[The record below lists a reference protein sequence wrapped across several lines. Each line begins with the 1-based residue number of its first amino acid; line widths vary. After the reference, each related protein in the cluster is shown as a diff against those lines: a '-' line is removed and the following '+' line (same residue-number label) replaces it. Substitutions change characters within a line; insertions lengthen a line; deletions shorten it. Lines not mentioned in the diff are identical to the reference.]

1 MADNQTLAVLQEILL
16 KSRIKFVTGTEAEWT
31 AANPVLLDGEYGL
44 IRGSSP
50 LKYKVGDGTKTWSA
64 LGWGNVT
71 SLAQLTADATHR
83 LVTDSEKKTWGD
95 KAEKTTATTSAD
107 GLMSKADKSKL
118 DGVAAGA
125 NNYQHPAS
133 HPASMITQDASH
145 RFVTDSEKTGWNEK
159 ADVFTFDYNAYLHP
173 PTGGLNPAG
182 AVAKNI
188 VAAINANK
196 KCVVV
201 AQNVAVQEIE
211 DSISGF
217 VSITEVSA
225 SAVTGLIDTIRMA
238 SDDSG
243 RTVFLAT
250 ASITFKSDG
259 TVTVAAVP
267 YTGRIV
273 MEEDLPEYSTEKA
286 PTVSG
291 FAATYYLTRNGSRI
305 GVPIN
310 IPLDQVLRGSS
321 IKTVVTA
328 NSPYSGAKVGD
339 KYIEFLFQNNNT
351 PQYLPVQD
359 LVDVYTGDDQ
369 YIQVTESNVIK
380 LNYSVLALKL
390 AADMRNTFDQLYDE
404 KGAGEAAAKAA
415 IDEFKASTFVI
426 QCTIPG
432 MN

>member
-1 MADNQTLAVLQEILL
+1 
-16 KSRIKFVTGTEAEWT
+16 
-31 AANPVLLDGEYGL
+31 
-44 IRGSSP
+44 
-50 LKYKVGDGTKTWSA
+50 
-64 LGWGNVT
+64 
-71 SLAQLTADATHR
+71 
-83 LVTDSEKKTWGD
+83 
-95 KAEKTTATTSAD
+95 
-107 GLMSKADKSKL
+107 
-118 DGVAAGA
+118 
-125 NNYQHPAS
+125 
-133 HPASMITQDASH
+133 
-145 RFVTDSEKTGWNEK
+145 
-159 ADVFTFDYNAYLHP
+159 
-173 PTGGLNPAG
+173 
-182 AVAKNI
+182 
-188 VAAINANK
+188 
-196 KCVVV
+196 
-201 AQNVAVQEIE
+201 
-211 DSISGF
+211 
-217 VSITEVSA
+217 
-225 SAVTGLIDTIRMA
+225 MA

-259 TVTVAAVP
+259 TVTTAAVP

-273 MEEDLPEYSTEKA
+273 MEDALPEYSTEKA

-380 LNYSVLALKL
+380 LNYSVLSLKL
-390 AADMRNTFDQLYDE
+390 AADLKKSYDNFYDP

>member
-1 MADNQTLAVLQEILL
+1 MADDQTLAVLQEILL

-83 LVTDSEKKTWGD
+83 LVTDT
-95 KAEKTTATTSAD
+95 EKT
-107 GLMSKADKSKL
+107 K
-118 DGVAAGA
+118 
-125 NNYQHPAS
+125 
-133 HPASMITQDASH
+133 
-145 RFVTDSEKTGWNEK
+145 WN
-159 ADVFTFDYNAYLHP
+159 DNAYLHP
-173 PTGGLNPAG
+173 PTEGLNPQG
-182 AVAKNI
+182 QVAKNI

-201 AQNVAVQEIE
+201 AQNVTVREIE
-211 DSISGF
+211 DSISGY

-273 MEEDLPEYSTEKA
+273 MEEYLPEYSTEKA

-291 FAATYYLTRNGSRI
+291 FAATYYLTRNGNRI

-310 IPLDQVLRGSS
+310 IPLDQVLKSSS

-328 NSPYSGAKVGD
+328 NSPYSGAKPGD

-351 PQYLPVQD
+351 PQYLPVQA
-359 LVDVYTGDDQ
+359 LVDVYTGDGQ

-380 LNYSVLALKL
+380 LNYSVLSLKL
-390 AADMRNTFDQLYDE
+390 AADLKKSYDNLYDP

-415 IDEFKASTFVI
+415 IAELKASTFVI

>member
-1 MADNQTLAVLQEILL
+1 MADKQTLAVVQEILL
-16 KSRIKFVTGTEAEWT
+16 KSRIKFTTGSEAEWT
-31 AANPVLLDGEYGL
+31 EANPVLLDGEYGL
-44 IRGSSP
+44 VRGSSP
-50 LKYKVGDGTKTWSA
+50 LKFKVGDGTKTWSA

-71 SLAQLTADATHR
+71 SLAQLTDDVTHR
-83 LVTDSEKKTWGD
+83 LVTDAEKTKWNK

-107 GLMSKADKSKL
+107 GLMSKADKLKL
-118 DGVAAGA
+118 DGVAVGA

-159 ADVFTFDYNAYLHP
+159 ADVFTFNYEGYLNP
-173 PTGGLNPAG
+173 PTGGLNPQG
-182 AVAKNI
+182 QVAKNI

-201 AQNVAVQEIE
+201 ANDVTTQEIE
-211 DSISGF
+211 DPVSGF

-225 SAVTGLIDTIRMA
+225 STVTGLIDTIRMA
-238 SDDSG
+238 SDDNWRS
-243 RTVFLAT
+243 VFLAT

-259 TVTVAAVP
+259 TVTVASVP
-267 YTGRIV
+267 NTGRIV
-273 MEEDLPEYSTEKA
+273 LEDALPEYSTEKA

-380 LNYSVLALKL
+380 LNYSVLSLKL
-390 AADMRNTFDQLYDE
+390 AADLKKSYDNFYDP

>member
-1 MADNQTLAVLQEILL
+1 MADKQTLAVVQEILL
-16 KSRIKFVTGTEAEWT
+16 KSRIKFTTGTEAEWT
-31 AANPVLLDGEYGL
+31 EANPVLLDGEYGL
-44 IRGSSP
+44 VRGTSP

-64 LGWGNVT
+64 LGWANVT
-71 SLAQLTADATHR
+71 SLAQLMADASHR
-83 LVTDSEKKTWGD
+83 LVTD
-95 KAEKTTATTSAD
+95 A
-107 GLMSKADKSKL
+107 
-118 DGVAAGA
+118 
-125 NNYQHPAS
+125 Q
-133 HPASMITQDASH
+133 I
-145 RFVTDSEKTGWNEK
+145 TGWNEK
-159 ADVFTFDYNAYLHP
+159 ADVFTFNYNAYLHP
-173 PTGGLNPAG
+173 PTEGLNPQG
-182 AVAKNI
+182 QVAKNI

-250 ASITFKSDG
+250 ASITFKSEG

-273 MEEDLPEYSTEKA
+273 MEEDLPEYKTKQA

-321 IKTVVTA
+321 IKTVTTA

-380 LNYSVLALKL
+380 LNYSVLSLKL
-390 AADMRNTFDQLYDE
+390 AADLKKSYDNFYDP

-415 IDEFKASTFVI
+415 IDEFKESTFVI

>member
-1 MADNQTLAVLQEILL
+1 M
-16 KSRIKFVTGTEAEWT
+16 
-31 AANPVLLDGEYGL
+31 
-44 IRGSSP
+44 
-50 LKYKVGDGTKTWSA
+50 
-64 LGWGNVT
+64 
-71 SLAQLTADATHR
+71 
-83 LVTDSEKKTWGD
+83 
-95 KAEKTTATTSAD
+95 
-107 GLMSKADKSKL
+107 
-118 DGVAAGA
+118 
-125 NNYQHPAS
+125 
-133 HPASMITQDASH
+133 
-145 RFVTDSEKTGWNEK
+145 
-159 ADVFTFDYNAYLHP
+159 FTFNYEGYLNP
-173 PTGGLNPAG
+173 PTGGLNPQG
-182 AVAKNI
+182 QVAKNI

-201 AQNVAVQEIE
+201 AQNVTVQEIE
-211 DSISGF
+211 DSVSGF

-259 TVTVAAVP
+259 TVTTAAVP

-273 MEEDLPEYSTEKA
+273 MEDALPEYSTEKA

-380 LNYSVLALKL
+380 LNYSVLSLKL
-390 AADMRNTFDQLYDE
+390 AADLKKSYDNFTTRRVPE
-404 KGAGEAAAKAA
+404 RQRQKRP
-415 IDEFKASTFVI
+415 STSSRRVRSSFSV
-426 QCTIPG
+426 PSPE
-432 MN
+432 

>member
-1 MADNQTLAVLQEILL
+1 MAEGRFIVQFEEKLDVIEEDIAQYSRELLDILL
-16 KSRIKFVTGTEAEWT
+16 KDRTTNENIIWATSDYISHGELYAATEQIYASLITGVHSKLIQPRVAKAHEQKNSRT
-31 AANPVLLDGEYGL
+31 
-44 IRGSSP
+44 R
-50 LKYKVGDGTKTWSA
+50 
-64 LGWGNVT
+64 
-71 SLAQLTADATHR
+71 
-83 LVTDSEKKTWGD
+83 D
-95 KAEKTTATTSAD
+95 KAE
-107 GLMSKADKSKL
+107 
-118 DGVAAGA
+118 
-125 NNYQHPAS
+125 
-133 HPASMITQDASH
+133 
-145 RFVTDSEKTGWNEK
+145 
-159 ADVFTFDYNAYLHP
+159 VFTFNYNAYLHP
-173 PTGGLNPAG
+173 PTEGLNPQG
-182 AVAKNI
+182 QVAKNI

-259 TVTVAAVP
+259 TVTTAAVP

-273 MEEDLPEYSTEKA
+273 MEDALPEYSTEKA

-291 FAATYYLTRNGSRI
+291 FAATYYLTRNGNRI

-310 IPLDQVLRGSS
+310 IPLDQVLKSSS

-380 LNYSVLALKL
+380 LNYSVLSLKL
-390 AADMRNTFDQLYDE
+390 AADLKKSYDNFYDP

>member
-1 MADNQTLAVLQEILL
+1 MADKQTLAVVQEILL
-16 KSRIKFVTGTEAEWT
+16 KSRIKFTTGTEAEWT
-31 AANPVLLDGEYGL
+31 EANPVLLDGEYGL
-44 IRGSSP
+44 VRGTSP

-64 LGWGNVT
+64 LGWANVT
-71 SLAQLTADATHR
+71 SLAQLMADASHR
-83 LVTDSEKKTWGD
+83 LVTD
-95 KAEKTTATTSAD
+95 A
-107 GLMSKADKSKL
+107 
-118 DGVAAGA
+118 
-125 NNYQHPAS
+125 Q
-133 HPASMITQDASH
+133 I
-145 RFVTDSEKTGWNEK
+145 TGWNEK
-159 ADVFTFDYNAYLHP
+159 ADVFTFNYNAYLHP
-173 PTGGLNPAG
+173 PTEGLNPQG
-182 AVAKNI
+182 QVAKNI

-250 ASITFKSDG
+250 ASITFKS
-259 TVTVAAVP
+259 
-267 YTGRIV
+267 

-321 IKTVVTA
+321 IKTVTTA

-380 LNYSVLALKL
+380 LNYSVLSLKL
-390 AADMRNTFDQLYDE
+390 AADLKKSYDNFYDP

-415 IDEFKASTFVI
+415 IDEFKESTFVI

>member
-1 MADNQTLAVLQEILL
+1 MAENQTLAVLQEILL

-83 LVTDSEKKTWGD
+83 LVTD
-95 KAEKTTATTSAD
+95 A
-107 GLMSKADKSKL
+107 
-118 DGVAAGA
+118 
-125 NNYQHPAS
+125 
-133 HPASMITQDASH
+133 
-145 RFVTDSEKTGWNEK
+145 EKTGWNEK
-159 ADVFTFDYNAYLHP
+159 ADVFTFNYEGYLNP
-173 PTGGLNPAG
+173 PTGGLNPQG
-182 AVAKNI
+182 QVAKNI

-225 SAVTGLIDTIRMA
+225 SAVTGLI
-238 SDDSG
+238 G

-259 TVTVAAVP
+259 TVTTAAVP

-273 MEEDLPEYSTEKA
+273 MEDALPEYSTEKA

-380 LNYSVLALKL
+380 LNYSVLSLKL
-390 AADMRNTFDQLYDE
+390 AADLKKSYDNFYDP

>member
-1 MADNQTLAVLQEILL
+1 MADKQTLAAVQEILL
-16 KSRIKFVTGTEAEWT
+16 KSRIKFTTGTETEWT
-31 AANPVLLDGEYGL
+31 AANPVLLDGEFGL
-44 IRGSSP
+44 VRGSSP
-50 LKYKVGDGTKTWSA
+50 LKFKVGDGTKAWAA

-71 SLAQLTADATHR
+71 SLAQLAADATHR
-83 LVTDSEKKTWGD
+83 LVTD
-95 KAEKTTATTSAD
+95 AEKTA
-107 GLMSKADKSKL
+107 
-118 DGVAAGA
+118 
-125 NNYQHPAS
+125 
-133 HPASMITQDASH
+133 
-145 RFVTDSEKTGWNEK
+145 WNEK
-159 ADVFTFDYNAYLHP
+159 ADVLTFNYNAYLHP
-173 PTGGLNPAG
+173 PTEGLNPQG
-182 AVAKNI
+182 QVAKNI

-201 AQNVAVQEIE
+201 ANNVTTQEVE

-225 SAVTGLIDTIRMA
+225 SAVTGLIDAIRMA
-238 SDDSG
+238 SDDSW

-259 TVTVAAVP
+259 TVTVATVP

-273 MEEDLPEYSTEKA
+273 LEDALPEYSTEKA
-286 PTVSG
+286 PTASG

-321 IKTVVTA
+321 IKTVTTA
-328 NSPYSGAKVGD
+328 NTPYTGAKVGD
-339 KYIEFLFQNNNT
+339 KYIEFLFQNNNS

-369 YIQVTESNVIK
+369 YIQVTASNVIK

>member
-1 MADNQTLAVLQEILL
+1 MLASVQEILL
-16 KSRIKFVTGTEAEWT
+16 KSRIQFTTGTEAEWNT
-31 AANPVLLDGEYGL
+31 ANPVLLDGEWGL
-44 IRGSSP
+44 IRGTSP
-50 LKYKVGDGTKTWSA
+50 LKFKVGDGAKKWSA
-64 LGWGNVT
+64 LGWGNHT

-83 LVTDSEKKTWGD
+83 LVTD
-95 KAEKTTATTSAD
+95 A
-107 GLMSKADKSKL
+107 
-118 DGVAAGA
+118 
-125 NNYQHPAS
+125 Q
-133 HPASMITQDASH
+133 ITRWD
-145 RFVTDSEKTGWNEK
+145 DK
-159 ADVFTFDYNAYLHP
+159 ADVFNFDYKTYLQP
-173 PTGGLNPAG
+173 PTGGLPNPQAQI
-182 AVAKNI
+182 AKDI
-188 VAAINANK
+188 VAAIKAYK

-201 AQNVAVQEIE
+201 ANDVTVQEIE
-211 DSISGF
+211 DSVSGF
-217 VSITEVSA
+217 VSITEISA

-273 MEEDLPEYSTEKA
+273 MEENLPAYSTEKA

-291 FAATYYLTRNGSRI
+291 FAATYYLTKDGQRL

-321 IKTVVTA
+321 IKSVTTA
-328 NSPYSGAKVGD
+328 GAPYAGAKVGD

-359 LVDVYTGDDQ
+359 LVDVYTGDNT
-369 YIQVTESNVIK
+369 YIQVSSTNVITLK
-380 LNYSVLALKL
+380 YDALKTKL
-390 AADMRNTFDQLYDE
+390 QSDFGSVFDA
-404 KGAGEAAAKAA
+404 KGAGTTAAQKA
-415 IDEFKASTFVI
+415 IDEFKASTFVFK
-426 QCTIPG
+426 CTIPG

>member
-1 MADNQTLAVLQEILL
+1 MAENQTLAVLQEILL

-83 LVTDSEKKTWGD
+83 LVTD
-95 KAEKTTATTSAD
+95 A
-107 GLMSKADKSKL
+107 
-118 DGVAAGA
+118 
-125 NNYQHPAS
+125 
-133 HPASMITQDASH
+133 
-145 RFVTDSEKTGWNEK
+145 EKTGWNEK
-159 ADVFTFDYNAYLHP
+159 ADVFTFNYEGYLNP
-173 PTGGLNPAG
+173 PTGGLNPQG
-182 AVAKNI
+182 QVAKNI

-259 TVTVAAVP
+259 TVTTAAVP

-273 MEEDLPEYSTEKA
+273 MEDALPEYSTEKA

-310 IPLDQVLRGSS
+310 IPLDQVLRRSS

-380 LNYSVLALKL
+380 LNYSVLSLKL
-390 AADMRNTFDQLYDE
+390 AADLKKSYDNFYDP

>member
-1 MADNQTLAVLQEILL
+1 MADDQTLAVLQEILL

-83 LVTDSEKKTWGD
+83 LVTDTEKTKWND
-95 KAEKTTATTSAD
+95 KAE
-107 GLMSKADKSKL
+107 
-118 DGVAAGA
+118 
-125 NNYQHPAS
+125 
-133 HPASMITQDASH
+133 
-145 RFVTDSEKTGWNEK
+145 
-159 ADVFTFDYNAYLHP
+159 VFTFNYNAYLHP
-173 PTGGLNPAG
+173 PTEGLNPQG
-182 AVAKNI
+182 QVAKNI

-201 AQNVAVQEIE
+201 AQNVTVQEIE

-217 VSITEVSA
+217 VSITKVSA

-321 IKTVVTA
+321 IKTVTTA
-328 NSPYSGAKVGD
+328 NSPYSGAKPGD

-351 PQYLPVQD
+351 PQYLPVQA
-359 LVDVYTGDDQ
+359 LVDVYTGDGQ
-369 YIQVTESNVIK
+369 YIQVTGSNVIK
-380 LNYSVLALKL
+380 LNYSVLSLKL
-390 AADMRNTFDQLYDE
+390 AADLKRSYDNLYDP

-415 IDEFKASTFVI
+415 IAEFKASTFVI

>member
-1 MADNQTLAVLQEILL
+1 
-16 KSRIKFVTGTEAEWT
+16 
-31 AANPVLLDGEYGL
+31 
-44 IRGSSP
+44 
-50 LKYKVGDGTKTWSA
+50 
-64 LGWGNVT
+64 
-71 SLAQLTADATHR
+71 
-83 LVTDSEKKTWGD
+83 
-95 KAEKTTATTSAD
+95 
-107 GLMSKADKSKL
+107 
-118 DGVAAGA
+118 
-125 NNYQHPAS
+125 
-133 HPASMITQDASH
+133 
-145 RFVTDSEKTGWNEK
+145 
-159 ADVFTFDYNAYLHP
+159 
-173 PTGGLNPAG
+173 
-182 AVAKNI
+182 
-188 VAAINANK
+188 
-196 KCVVV
+196 
-201 AQNVAVQEIE
+201 
-211 DSISGF
+211 
-217 VSITEVSA
+217 
-225 SAVTGLIDTIRMA
+225 MA
-238 SDDSG
+238 SDDSW

-259 TVTVAAVP
+259 TVTVATVP

-273 MEEDLPEYSTEKA
+273 LEDALPEYSTEKA
-286 PTVSG
+286 PTASG

-321 IKTVVTA
+321 IKTVTTA
-328 NSPYSGAKVGD
+328 NTPYSGAKVGD

-380 LNYSVLALKL
+380 LNYSVLSLKL
-390 AADMRNTFDQLYDE
+390 AADLKKSYDNFYDP

>member
-83 LVTDSEKKTWGD
+83 LVTDTEKTKWND
-95 KAEKTTATTSAD
+95 KAE
-107 GLMSKADKSKL
+107 
-118 DGVAAGA
+118 
-125 NNYQHPAS
+125 
-133 HPASMITQDASH
+133 
-145 RFVTDSEKTGWNEK
+145 
-159 ADVFTFDYNAYLHP
+159 VFTFNYNAYLHP
-173 PTGGLNPAG
+173 PTEGLNPQG
-182 AVAKNI
+182 QVAKNI

-201 AQNVAVQEIE
+201 AQNVTVQEIE
-211 DSISGF
+211 DSVSGF

-259 TVTVAAVP
+259 TVTTAAVP

-273 MEEDLPEYSTEKA
+273 MEDALPEYSTEKA

-291 FAATYYLTRNGSRI
+291 FAATYYLTRNGSQPYRRADQHPARSGAARI
-305 GVPIN
+305 IHQDRGDGQFA
-310 IPLDQVLRGSS
+310 LLRGQGRRQVHRVPLPEQQHPAVPARAGSRRCLHGRRPVYPS
-321 IKTVVTA
+321 DGVERNQAQLLRAVVETGGRLEEVIRQLLR
-328 NSPYSGAKVGD
+328 PEGCRRGSGKSGHRR
-339 KYIEFLFQNNNT
+339 
-351 PQYLPVQD
+351 VQGEY
-359 LVDVYTGDDQ
+359 VRHSVYHPRNELTLWQ
-369 YIQVTESNVIK
+369 
-380 LNYSVLALKL
+380 LLK
-390 AADMRNTFDQLYDE
+390 R
-404 KGAGEAAAKAA
+404 
-415 IDEFKASTFVI
+415 
-426 QCTIPG
+426 
-432 MN
+432 

>member
-71 SLAQLTADATHR
+71 SLAQLTDDATHR
-83 LVTDSEKKTWGD
+83 LVTDSEKKTWGN

-107 GLMSKADKSKL
+107 GLMSKADKLKL
-118 DGVAAGA
+118 DGVAVGA

-159 ADVFTFDYNAYLHP
+159 ADVFTFNYEGYLNP
-173 PTGGLNPAG
+173 PTGGLNPQG
-182 AVAKNI
+182 QVAKNI

-201 AQNVAVQEIE
+201 ANDVTTQEIE
-211 DSISGF
+211 DPVSGF

-238 SDDSG
+238 SDDNWRS
-243 RTVFLAT
+243 VFLAT

-259 TVTVAAVP
+259 TVTVASVA

-273 MEEDLPEYSTEKA
+273 LEDALPEYSTEKA

-321 IKTVVTA
+321 IKTVTTA

-369 YIQVTESNVIK
+369 YIQVTESNVIR

>member
-16 KSRIKFVTGTEAEWT
+16 KSRTKFVTGTEAEWT

-71 SLAQLTADATHR
+71 SLAQLAADATHR
-83 LVTDSEKKTWGD
+83 L
-95 KAEKTTATTSAD
+95 
-107 GLMSKADKSKL
+107 
-118 DGVAAGA
+118 
-125 NNYQHPAS
+125 
-133 HPASMITQDASH
+133 
-145 RFVTDSEKTGWNEK
+145 VTDSEKTGWNEK

-201 AQNVAVQEIE
+201 AKNVTVQEIE
-211 DSISGF
+211 DSVSGF

-273 MEEDLPEYSTEKA
+273 LEDALPEYSTEKA

-321 IKTVVTA
+321 IKTVTTA
-328 NSPYSGAKVGD
+328 NTPYTGAKVGD

-359 LVDVYTGDDQ
+359 LVDVYKGDNT
-369 YIQVTESNVIK
+369 YIEVSSTNVITLK
-380 LNYSVLALKL
+380 YSALKTKL
-390 AADMRNTFDQLYDE
+390 QTDFGGVFDA
-404 KGAGEAAAKAA
+404 KGAGTAAAKAA
-415 IDEFKASTFVI
+415 IDEFKESTFII
-426 QCTIPG
+426 QGTIPG